1 MDKKTKSVLIYIG
14 ELVVMALVTF
24 AVFTYIVKPVHIEGQ
39 SMSPTV
45 HDNDLALVNVIGLK
59 TEGLER
65 FDVVIID
72 SDRLSEHLIKRVI
85 GLPNETITYQDD
97 VLYVDGVA
105 IAEDFLDPEF
115 VETSKQETGSALFTN
130 NFTYTLGEG
139 EYFVMGDNRL
149 RSEDSRALG
158 PFTIDEFM
166 GKNGMAIY
174 PFDHFGWIE

>member
-1 MDKKTKSVLIYIG
+1 MNKKTKSVLIYIG
-14 ELVVMALVTF
+14 ELAVMAAATF
-24 AVFTYIVKPVHIEGQ
+24 AIFTYVVKPVHIEGQ

-45 HDNDLALVNVIGLK
+45 HDDDLALVNVVGLK
-59 TEGLER
+59 TEGVKR

-97 VLYVDGVA
+97 VLYIDGEVVD
-105 IAEDFLDPEF
+105 EDFLDPDF
-115 VETSKQETGSALFTN
+115 VEKSKEETGAALFTN
-130 NFTYTLGEG
+130 NFTYTLGED

-158 PFTIDEFM
+158 PFTIDEFV
-166 GKNGMAIY
+166 GKNGLAIY

>member
-1 MDKKTKSVLIYIG
+1 
-14 ELVVMALVTF
+14 
-24 AVFTYIVKPVHIEGQ
+24 
-39 SMSPTV
+39 MS
-45 HDNDLALVNVIGLK
+45 
-59 TEGLER
+59 
-65 FDVVIID
+65 
-72 SDRLSEHLIKRVI
+72 
-85 GLPNETITYQDD
+85 Q
-97 VLYVDGVA
+97 
-105 IAEDFLDPEF
+105 DFLDPEF